1 VGWVKSAVTALASLA
16 ALAVLCFGVQ
26 ALVLKRPGAAEIEL
40 VHTLSVLRTHSVAGT
55 ALSPSESAAG
65 SICTTAERS
74 DEGCPGAIVRW
85 FGREL
90 ARGAP
95 IVRLPVDVGGLR
107 LFALRVRASR
117 PPLELVVG
125 ASGAPRGLALGPRD
139 HAGVLR

>member
-1 VGWVKSAVTALASLA
+1 LRSAITALASLA

-40 VHTLSVLRTHSVAGT
+40 VHTLSVLRDRSGAGT
-55 ALSPSESAAG
+55 RLTPTDSAAG
-65 SICTTAERS
+65 SICTPEERG
-74 DEGCPGAIVRW
+74 DKACPRAIVRW

-95 IVRLPVDVGGLR
+95 IVRLPFDLGGAR
-107 LFALRVRASR
+107 LFALGIRSSR

-125 ASGAPRGLALGPRD
+125 ASGAPLGLALAPR
-139 HAGVLR
+139 ARLEVVR

>member
-1 VGWVKSAVTALASLA
+1 VGWVKSAVTALATLA
-16 ALAVLCFGVQ
+16 ALVVLCFGVQ

-40 VHTLSVLRTHSVAGT
+40 VHTLSVLRGHSVAGA
-55 ALSPSESAAG
+55 ALSPAESAAG
-65 SICTTAERS
+65 SICTSAERG
-74 DEGCPGAIVRW
+74 DEACPRAIVRW

-90 ARGAP
+90 ARGEP
-95 IVRLPVDVGGLR
+95 IVRLPVNVGGTR

-125 ASGAPRGLALGPRD
+125 SSGAPLGLALAPSD